1 MKRGRLPLT
10 ALRSFEVAAR
20 HGSFTRAASELF
32 ISQAAIS
39 RQVRELEASIA
50 RPLFER
56 RHRAVVLTPAGE
68 ELRQLLTASFDS
80 IGDCLDRLRS
90 SDEQPALI
98 VSCEPS
104 FASCWLMPHLADFQ
118 HLHPGI
124 DLDIDTDRRFYEFR
138 GGDPAIAI
146 RHSETESRWP
156 RVESR
161 PLFKTRLTPVLSPS
175 LLRDRD
181 TLQQPEQLLAYPL
194 VHEERR
200 DLWAQWF
207 AAAGIAAPATAQR
220 GLVFA
225 EGGLTLQ
232 AALRGQG
239 VALTDDRLASDALAR
254 GELIRPFGL
263 TIPFGAYWLVARRF
277 ATLPPSGE
285 RFVTWVEG
293 HFRA

>member
-20 HGSFTRAASELF
+20 HRSFTQAAAELF

-39 RQVRELEASIA
+39 RQVRELEGLIGQ
-50 RPLFER
+50 PLFER
-56 RHRAVVLTPAGE
+56 RHRAVVLTAAGE
-68 ELRQLLTASFDS
+68 ELRLLLTTSFDS
-80 IGDCLDRLRS
+80 IGDCLDRLRHTE
-90 SDEQPALI
+90 EQPALI
-98 VSCEPS
+98 ISCEPS
-104 FASCWLMPHLADFQ
+104 FASCWLMPNLADFQ
-118 HLHPGI
+118 RRYPGI

-138 GGDPAIAI
+138 GRDPAIAI
-146 RHSETESRWP
+146 RHSETQSRWP

-161 PLFKTRLTPVLSPS
+161 PLFTTRLTPVLSPS
-175 LLRDRD
+175 LLPDGDPLLR
-181 TLQQPEQLLAYPL
+181 PEQLLAYPL

-200 DLWAQWF
+200 DVWGQWF

-220 GLVFA
+220 GLVYA

-239 VALTDDRLASDALAR
+239 VALTDERLASDALAR
-254 GELIRPFGL
+254 GELIRPFPL
-263 TIPFGAYWLVARRF
+263 SIPFGAYWLVARRF

-285 RFVTWVEG
+285 NFLAWIDE
-293 HFRA
+293 HFR